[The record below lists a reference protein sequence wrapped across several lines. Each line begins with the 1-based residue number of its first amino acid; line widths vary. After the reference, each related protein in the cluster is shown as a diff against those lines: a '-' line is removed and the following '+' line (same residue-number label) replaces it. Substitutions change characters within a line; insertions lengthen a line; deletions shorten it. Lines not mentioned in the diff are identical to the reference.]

1 VLASG
6 AAPVTPLPRSAPVY
20 WLWNEVADLLFSA
33 LPRALLSWQL
43 FSAAPA
49 AVDAT
54 FARLRNGVDAV
65 LDAEDPLPFLALHYG
80 QARSASQPPTHRIHS
95 GLADCALFAAHAEV
109 LADEHPLLL
118 QTLHH
123 GQESSLAAAD
133 ARVSANSSLVC

>member
-6 AAPVTPLPRSAPVY
+6 AAPITPLPRSAPVY

-54 FARLRNGVDAV
+54 FARLRGGVDAV

-80 QARSASQPPTHRIHS
+80 QARSPRRPPAHISHCR
-95 GLADCALFAAHAEV
+95 LADC
-109 LADEHPLLL
+109 
-118 QTLHH
+118 Q
-123 GQESSLAAAD
+123 
-133 ARVSANSSLVC
+133 VSPRC